1 MQDQRFPTVF
11 LRIALAAG
19 FLSAVADRLGMW
31 GPPGTLRVAWGDMG
45 HFLTYTGKINPWFPN
60 AIIPAVGWGATIVET
75 ALGVLLLI
83 GFQTRWA
90 ARLSGWLLLAFALG
104 MTAGTGV
111 KTAFDASVFAASGG
125 AFMLGT
131 ARKYAWSIDEILSSA
146 SQERPS
152 SVGRSLDR

>member
-1 MQDQRFPTVF
+1 MQDQHLQTVF
-11 LRIALAAG
+11 LRIGLAVG

-31 GPPGTLRVAWGDMG
+31 GPYGKPNVAWGDMG
-45 HFLTYTGKINPWFPN
+45 HFLTYVSKLNPWFPN
-60 AIIPAVGWGATIVET
+60 AIIPAVGWGATIAEI

-111 KTAFDASVFAASGG
+111 KTAFDASVVAASGG

-131 ARKYAWSIDEILSSA
+131 ARRYPWSIDEALSGA
-146 SQERPS
+146 SQEHPS
-152 SVGRSLDR
+152 SVGR

>member
-1 MQDQRFPTVF
+1 MQDQHLQTVF
-11 LRIALAAG
+11 LRIGLAVG

-31 GPPGTLRVAWGDMG
+31 GPYGKPNVAWGDME
-45 HFLTYTGKINPWFPN
+45 HFLTYVGKLNPWFPN
-60 AIIPAVGWGATIVET
+60 AIFSAVGWGATIAET
-75 ALGVLLLI
+75 VLGVLLLI

-90 ARLSGWLLLAFALG
+90 ARLSGWLLLAFAFG

-131 ARKYAWSIDEILSSA
+131 ARRYAWSIDEAMSGA
-146 SQERPS
+146 SQEHPS
-152 SVGRSLDR
+152 SMER